1 MTAEALLLWTATVVY
16 AISGALAIA
25 SILRPSWDLGSKIP
39 PLVMGAIGLHAG
51 ALVARTIDLAAFP
64 ITSVHDGL
72 SGFALLSAGVLVL
85 VAKKLS
91 IPQSLVVGAPFLAV
105 VSILAVAVEPA
116 QVVPEALRS
125 VWLGVHIAL
134 ALGGDAALA
143 VAGIV
148 ALIYLVQERRLKS
161 KKSGPRSGSRLG
173 GSARTG
179 SAPQALPALEL
190 LDRASV
196 RLIALGFPL
205 MTLGLL
211 TGALYGKHVWG
222 HYWSWEIRDTV
233 SLLVWLLYGVMM
245 YARWMIG
252 WRGRKAALLT
262 VVGVIAIL
270 LTFVGMGLIGGG
282 THGKDYLS

>member
-16 AISGALAIA
+16 AISGALALA
-25 SILRPSWDLGSKIP
+25 SIVRPNWALGAKIP

-91 IPQSLVVGAPFLAV
+91 IPQALVVGAPFLAV
-105 VSILAVAVEPA
+105 VSILAVTVEPG

-134 ALGGDAALA
+134 ALGADAALA
-143 VAGIV
+143 VAGII

-161 KKSGPRSGSRLG
+161 KKSGPRGGARP
-173 GSARTG
+173 GSA
-179 SAPQALPALEL
+179 SNALPALEL